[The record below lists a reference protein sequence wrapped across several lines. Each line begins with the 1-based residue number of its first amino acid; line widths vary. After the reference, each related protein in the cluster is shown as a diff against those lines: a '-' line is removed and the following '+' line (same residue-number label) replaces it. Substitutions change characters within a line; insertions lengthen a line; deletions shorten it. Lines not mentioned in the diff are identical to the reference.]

1 LNSQS
6 PGAESLVRRADFV
19 HILQMIDRP
28 CRANADLK
36 RIWQLLL
43 PDTPFPAC
51 AAPADADA
59 AASENSAPLTRD
71 DAEAR
76 RDFPRRRRD

>member
-1 LNSQS
+1 MAN
-6 PGAESLVRRADFV
+6 
-19 HILQMIDRP
+19 RP
-28 CRANADLK
+28 CRADADLK

-51 AAPADADA
+51 GAQENADADA
-59 AASENSAPLTRD
+59 SESAAPLTRA

-76 RDFPRRRRD
+76 QDFPRARRD

>member
-1 LNSQS
+1 M
-6 PGAESLVRRADFV
+6 AT
-19 HILQMIDRP
+19 RP
-28 CRANADLK
+28 CRADADVK

-51 AAPADADA
+51 GAQKDAGM
-59 AASENSAPLTRD
+59 AASESAGPLTETPA

-76 RDFPRRRRD
+76 PFPRARLD

>member
-1 LNSQS
+1 M
-6 PGAESLVRRADFV
+6 AT
-19 HILQMIDRP
+19 RP
-28 CRANADLK
+28 CRADADVK

-51 AAPADADA
+51 GAPEDAGMA
-59 AASENSAPLTRD
+59 ESAGPLTETPA

-76 RDFPRRRRD
+76 PFPRTRLDRRIRRGV

>member
-1 LNSQS
+1 
-6 PGAESLVRRADFV
+6 
-19 HILQMIDRP
+19 MIDRP

-51 AAPADADA
+51 GTQENADTDVGV
-59 AASENSAPLTRD
+59 NSATQTRD
-71 DAEAR
+71 DADTRQDFPRAR
-76 RDFPRRRRD
+76 RD

>member
-1 LNSQS
+1 MMAN
-6 PGAESLVRRADFV
+6 
-19 HILQMIDRP
+19 RP
-28 CRANADLK
+28 CKPDADVK

-51 AAPADADA
+51 GARDNADADA
-59 AASENSAPLTRD
+59 GDNAAPPARD

-76 RDFPRRRRD
+76 REFPRPRSGRLTVG

>member
-1 LNSQS
+1 M
-6 PGAESLVRRADFV
+6 AT
-19 HILQMIDRP
+19 RP
-28 CRANADLK
+28 CRADADVK

-51 AAPADADA
+51 GAQENADADA
-59 AASENSAPLTRD
+59 SESAGPATRD

-76 RDFPRRRRD
+76 RDFSRTRRQRRIRRGV

>member
-1 LNSQS
+1 M
-6 PGAESLVRRADFV
+6 AT
-19 HILQMIDRP
+19 RP
-28 CRANADLK
+28 CRADADVK

-51 AAPADADA
+51 GAPADAGMA
-59 AASENSAPLTRD
+59 ANESAGPVTETPA

-76 RDFPRRRRD
+76 PFPRARRD

>member
-1 LNSQS
+1 MAN
-6 PGAESLVRRADFV
+6 
-19 HILQMIDRP
+19 RP
-28 CRANADLK
+28 CRADADVK

-51 AAPADADA
+51 GVPQDTDM
-59 AASENSAPLTRD
+59 AASESAGPVNEKRA

-76 RDFPRRRRD
+76 PSFPRARHD

>member
-1 LNSQS
+1 MTS
-6 PGAESLVRRADFV
+6 
-19 HILQMIDRP
+19 RP
-28 CRANADLK
+28 CKADADVK

-51 AAPADADA
+51 GTPDKAEADAGESAAP
-59 AASENSAPLTRD
+59 PTRD

-76 RDFPRRRRD
+76 RAFPRTR